1 MTPRGDAPPYAR
13 YAIDWRNI
21 IQAGRDM
28 LVPKLDLTAPTDE
41 HIRGAVRE
49 AYYAMFH
56 ALATSNADVL
66 IGAPT
71 DAATENA
78 WIRVYRGLDHGTA
91 RRELQRHRP
100 EFSAGA
106 QRFSNV
112 FQEMQDR
119 RHSADYDPTVR
130 FTNQQAAEWLTLAET
145 TITAFLETDR
155 NERAYI
161 AALTLVRGR

>member
-1 MTPRGDAPPYAR
+1 MTPRGDAPPYG
-13 YAIDWRNI
+13 INWRNI
-21 IQAGRDM
+21 IQTGRDM
-28 LVPKLDLTAPTDE
+28 LVPKLDGVAPTDE

-56 ALATSNADVL
+56 ALAASNADVL
-66 IGAPT
+66 IGAPA
-71 DAATENA
+71 DAATEKA
-78 WIRVYRGLDHGTA
+78 RVRVYRGLDHGTA

-100 EFSAGA
+100 EFSVSA
-106 QRFSNV
+106 QRFSNI

-119 RHSADYDPTVR
+119 RHSADYDPSVR
-130 FTNQQAAEWLTLAET
+130 FTNQQALEWLTLSET

-155 NERAYI
+155 GERAYI